1 MKKTLI
7 AFVFIFYFLLYFF
20 TARLF
25 AESGVLLQNSEPN
38 ISLDFQDVGLKDAL
52 KVFSMQSGLNFIAS
66 EGVQERK
73 ITLYLDN
80 VPLKKAM
87 DKLFKANN
95 LSYDLDTDSNI
106 FIVKDWGKLTTETV
120 TRVFYLKY
128 ATVSSSSLK
137 EEMYNQMNKS
147 TDFSTDSSS
156 SSSSSSTSSTGGSG
170 KWKVEENSGITEAI
184 KKLLSASGSVIED
197 FRTNSLIV
205 TDTPDRMAVVEK
217 VIASLDI
224 IVPQVLLEV
233 EMLDVSKNVVDQLG
247 FDFGSSPFTA
257 IVTGATASMGFPY
270 AGLSKIFNTGDGQL
284 SINPGGTGGSP
295 YSVTLDYLRTQTD
308 TKFLARPKLFTL
320 NNETAEIRIA
330 SNESIGIKTTV
341 TSATSTTSAE
351 AERTQTGIILRVTPQ
366 INMDTGEI
374 TMFVYPK
381 VAEAVAGNTL
391 TSGSE
396 DFAFRDPEER
406 STKSIVRV
414 KDGETVVLGGLIR
427 NEITANS
434 SKLPILGDIPIIG
447 MFFRHKGGSA
457 DKNKQRE
464 LLVFITPHIVKDKP
478 EAKLAKIKNIELP
491 LREQNAVN
499 HSNRDYLI
507 KSSLNNFDKKR

>member
-7 AFVFIFYFLLYFF
+7 ASVLIFYFLLYCFI
-20 TARLF
+20 ARLN
-25 AESGVLLQNSEPN
+25 AESKVLAVDSEPD

-66 EGVQERK
+66 GEVQERQ

-106 FIVKDWGKLTTETV
+106 FIVKDSEKLETI
-120 TRVFYLKY
+120 TKIFYLKY

-137 EEMYNQMNKS
+137 EEMSSQMKA
-147 TDFSTDSSS
+147 STDSSAGGGGES
-156 SSSSSSTSSTGGSG
+156 SGGESSGGGSG
-170 KWKVEENSGITEAI
+170 KWKVEENSGITAAV
-184 KKLLSASGSVIED
+184 KKLLSENGSVIED

-205 TDTPDRMAVVEK
+205 TDTPDRLALVEK
-217 VIASLDI
+217 VIVSLDI
-224 IVPQVLLEV
+224 AAPQVLLEV

-247 FDFGSSPFTA
+247 FDFGASPFSA
-257 IVTGATASMGFPY
+257 VITGATASMGFPY
-270 AGLSKIFNTGDGQL
+270 AGLSKIFNTGDGQI
-284 SINPGGTGGSP
+284 SINPSGST
-295 YSVTLDYLRTQTD
+295 YSVTLDYLRSQTD

-320 NNETAEIRIA
+320 NNETAEIKIA
-330 SNESIGIKTTV
+330 TNESIGIKTD
-341 TSATSTTSAE
+341 TSSTGTTSAE
-351 AERTQTGIILRVTPQ
+351 AERTQTGVILRVTPQ
-366 INMDTGEI
+366 INLDTGEI

-381 VAEAVAGNTL
+381 VSEAIAGNTL
-391 TSGSE
+391 QSGSE
-396 DFAFRDPEER
+396 NFRFRDPEER

-427 NEITANS
+427 NELTLNT

-447 MFFRHKGGSA
+447 MFFRHKGGTA

-464 LLVFITPHIVKDKP
+464 LLVFITPRIVKDKP
-478 EAKLAKIKNIELP
+478 EINLAKIKNIELP
-491 LREQNAVN
+491 FREQNTVN
-499 HSNRDYLI
+499 YSNRDYLI

>member
-1 MKKTLI
+1 MKRRLI

-25 AESGVLLQNSEPN
+25 AESGVSLQNSEPN
-38 ISLDFQDVGLKDAL
+38 ISLDFQDAGLKDAL

-80 VPLKKAM
+80 VPLRKAM

-106 FIVKDWGKLTTETV
+106 FIVKDWGKLETETI
-120 TRVFYLKY
+120 TKVFYLKY

-137 EEMYNQMNKS
+137 EEMYNQMNES
-147 TDFSTDSSS
+147 SDFSTDSSS
-156 SSSSSSTSSTGGSG
+156 SSSSTSSGGGSG
-170 KWKVEENSGITEAI
+170 KWKVEENSGITEAV

-247 FDFGSSPFTA
+247 FDFGTSPFTA
-257 IVTGATASMGFPY
+257 IITGATASMGFPY
-270 AGLSKIFNTGDGQL
+270 ASWGKFFNKGLGNL
-284 SINPGGTGGSP
+284 SINPSGNP

-330 SNESIGIKTTV
+330 SNESIGIKTIT
-341 TSATSTTSAE
+341 TATTGTTSAE
-351 AERTQTGIILRVTPQ
+351 PERSQTGIILRVTPQ

-396 DFAFRDPEER
+396 NFTFRDPEER

-434 SKLPILGDIPIIG
+434 SKLPILGDLPIIG
-447 MFFRHKGGSA
+447 MLFRHKGGTA

-499 HSNRDYLI
+499 YSNRDYLI